1 MSDPRSITAWALLLG
16 LQAMGQVAGGDT
28 ARTVPAPK
36 RTELRIEL
44 SGLYDSNAL
53 RNDLVD
59 ALYQGETLGRDLRQR
74 SQDDLKG
81 ENRAGQDLAM
91 RIAYAWGDSAL
102 GMPGWRNVVS
112 VAHHDVLG
120 LRFTDDAYIITFQGN
135 AQYEGGIAALGPSAQ
150 EHQRYQTFGF
160 GVEDV
165 ARGRMVRLD
174 VVNGQ
179 YLGALRL
186 ERGDLYTAV
195 DGQFLEADLEGDWY
209 ASDTAGGSF
218 GGSNGVGAAVS
229 ARWSFGSGKVRVTL
243 DAEDLG
249 LVAWN
254 KASRQVRQDGPVRYD
269 GLFVDNI
276 LDLDGIIVGEDQ
288 VLDTLGLAPG
298 YGSYLRPLPAR
309 FTAALHTGMHRRS
322 PDALDPALVTID
334 QLLVPG
340 YVPRIT
346 VAKALPL
353 SSHWK
358 GVGSL
363 SHGGFGGFRVGLGFA
378 AVWPWGALQ
387 VDVPN
392 VIGTLSPEAKGR
404 ALSLGLV
411 AWFP

>member
-1 MSDPRSITAWALLLG
+1 M
-16 LQAMGQVAGGDT
+16 
-28 ARTVPAPK
+28 
-36 RTELRIEL
+36 EL

-74 SQDDLKG
+74 SRDDLKG

-91 RIAYAWGDSAL
+91 RIDYAWGDSAL
-102 GMPGWRNVVS
+102 GMPGWRHVVS
-112 VAHHDVLG
+112 VAHRDVLG
-120 LRFTDDAYIITFQGN
+120 LRFTDDAYITTFYGN
-135 AQYEGGIAALGPSAQ
+135 AEYEGGIAALGPSAQ

-186 ERGDLYTAV
+186 ERADLYTAV
-195 DGQFLEADLEGDWY
+195 DGQFLEADLQGEWY
-209 ASDTAGGSF
+209 ASDTAGASF
-218 GGSNGVGAAVS
+218 GGSNGVGAAIS
-229 ARWSFGSGKVRVTL
+229 ARWSFGAERVRVTL
-243 DAEDLG
+243 EAEDVGFVL
-249 LVAWN
+249 WN
-254 KASRQVRQDGPVRYD
+254 KASRQVQQDGPVRYD

-276 LDLDGIIVGEDQ
+276 LDLDAIIVGEDQ
-288 VLDTLGLAPG
+288 VLDTLGLAPA

-309 FTAALHTGMHRRS
+309 ITAALHTGMHRRVE
-322 PDALDPALVTID
+322 PALVTID
-334 QLLVPG
+334 QLVVPG

-353 SSHWK
+353 SSHWQ

-363 SHGGFGGFRVGLGFA
+363 SHGGFGGFRVGLGVSA
-378 AVWPWGALQ
+378 WWPWGALL

-392 VIGTLSPEAKGR
+392 VIGTVSPGAKGR